1 MSTETRPTNPG
12 VKFPPPFLFVTGLGL
27 AWLLETQV
35 TRIRFIG
42 PDASTAPIETAGA
55 FLMVLGVLLIGWG
68 MLTFAR
74 ARTAIL
80 PMRSASRLVAHGP
93 YRVSRNPMYTGMSLL
108 YLGAMLILNWGW
120 ALVVFPFVLVLLYKL
135 VISREEAYLLAEFGE
150 EYREYCRRV
159 RRWI

>member
-1 MSTETRPTNPG
+1 MSTEARPLNPG
-12 VKFPPPFLFVTGLGL
+12 VRFPPPFLFVAGLGL

-42 PDASTAPIETAGA
+42 ADASTSPIETAGA

-80 PMRSASRLVAHGP
+80 PMHAASRLVDHGP
-93 YRVSRNPMYTGMSLL
+93 YRVSRNPMYTGLSLV

-120 ALVVFPFVLVLLYKL
+120 ALVVFPLVLILLYKL
-135 VISREEAYLLAEFGE
+135 VISREEAYLLAEFGDA
-150 EYREYCRRV
+150 YRDYCRRV